1 MASVSYRIN
10 GQADLTP
17 IQKAKKEMSALDKEG
32 KKFKST
38 LNTLKVTAAVA
49 AIKKL
54 TGELLACEE
63 AFAEAERVTARI
75 DFATKLNPT
84 LNRTSKQLEDFANKT
99 SKTLKGAI
107 SVDEINEQIA
117 KLSFDKTGD
126 EIEKIIDVAKDLSG
140 ALGTTLDDAVT
151 QLNNTLA
158 GNVGQ
163 LGKVFPEL
171 KNLSKESLA
180 AGDAIDVI
188 SGKVKGMGEA
198 LAQTTSGSL
207 AAYKNAMDDLKET
220 LGRATTNF
228 FTPIRNYITDI
239 ITSWNEATN
248 AILNYKDAQD
258 RIKGGTGGF
267 EDYRL
272 VWEKAQQELADF
284 ENNFTKM
291 TGKNGETIYY
301 DKTQKY
307 SGMSGI
313 ISGTTYFELRKKLS
327 DEVMRTGK
335 EYDYARLA
343 AEAAAKTAAAVVTT
357 TPTLTPTL
365 TPTPTTTSEKE
376 DVNYWIRHAV
386 DDLDWLVSIP
396 DIMKANA
403 EKAAE
408 EAAKR
413 QEALKSVVTSSLGD
427 FGVLISS
434 GPFGLLLNI
443 VTEISSAIYENSS
456 AVKAIMNF
464 SSYIID
470 GIAKPIAKFLE
481 ASLSPLIPSLNNLIK
496 LLNLVVKVISPIA
509 EYIIGPIF
517 KIISTIATSILVPIH
532 NAVVAIHNFL
542 TPKKKH
548 WETIDLKKEVNGIWN
563 GTSASLSGGSSSSSY
578 TAAKDVY
585 VNITFS
591 HSYVNGDAREIALA
605 LKREMTLAER
615 LGY

>member
-180 AGDAIDVI
+180 AGDAIDII
-188 SGKVKGMGEA
+188 SGKVNGMGEA

-207 AAYKNAMDDLKET
+207 AAYKNAMDNLKET

-248 AILNYKDAQD
+248 ATLNYKDAQD
-258 RIKGGTGGF
+258 RIKGGTGGV
-267 EDYRL
+267 EDYRI
-272 VWEKAQQELADF
+272 VWEKAQKKLADF
-284 ENNFTKM
+284 ENNFTKLK
-291 TGKNGETIYY
+291 GK
-301 DKTQKY
+301 
-307 SGMSGI
+307 M
-313 ISGTTYFELRKKLS
+313 
-327 DEVMRTGK
+327 
-335 EYDYARLA
+335 
-343 AEAAAKTAAAVVTT
+343 
-357 TPTLTPTL
+357 
-365 TPTPTTTSEKE
+365 
-376 DVNYWIRHAV
+376 
-386 DDLDWLVSIP
+386 
-396 DIMKANA
+396 
-403 EKAAE
+403 
-408 EAAKR
+408 
-413 QEALKSVVTSSLGD
+413 
-427 FGVLISS
+427 
-434 GPFGLLLNI
+434 
-443 VTEISSAIYENSS
+443 
-456 AVKAIMNF
+456 VKQFI
-464 SSYIID
+464 
-470 GIAKPIAKFLE
+470 
-481 ASLSPLIPSLNNLIK
+481 LIK
-496 LLNLVVKVISPIA
+496 LKN
-509 EYIIGPIF
+509 
-517 KIISTIATSILVPIH
+517 IL
-532 NAVVAIHNFL
+532 
-542 TPKKKH
+542 
-548 WETIDLKKEVNGIWN
+548 EGQE
-563 GTSASLSGGSSSSSY
+563 
-578 TAAKDVY
+578 
-585 VNITFS
+585 
-591 HSYVNGDAREIALA
+591 
-605 LKREMTLAER
+605 
-615 LGY
+615 